1 MKKYITYRNKSMWLM
16 MMAVLFSVAFIACS
30 DDNSSTGA
38 PVITGVKVLSSDTLS
53 YDYNKTYTKAGA
65 GNMIAIMGENLGG
78 ALHVYVN
85 NQALN
90 INPTMNTN
98 TSIIVTIPSEDNGF
112 KLTGLYGGTDIIRVV
127 TRGGEATYGFKV
139 TGGSPS
145 LKRIDAEYPRE
156 TGDTIYLTGD
166 NLFDIEQIY
175 ITDAMPAALDTVDW
189 ENEQA
194 PGNHLVISDTTTTVM
209 SRYFDEDTNNYKMD
223 SRVRVVLPA
232 QLPDSGSI
240 VVKCASGNAYLPFS
254 ILPGKPTITS
264 VSNDMPMI
272 DEEIVISGTEFY
284 LVESVSWGDVT
295 VTEDDGDLSISK
307 THDKIFVVFDRK
319 PSPGSEATL
328 KVNTA
333 SGTATYKNFYERSTI
348 LTTFDGDAIDNGWG
362 PNATFKD
369 SKTSDGIYAYFN
381 IETEYQ
387 QWWGT
392 MIYFRKDWDGNKFP
406 LPSYDVIPANAS
418 TDDVYLA
425 MNVFDNGSDYNN
437 GKFSG
442 FLRYFLQYDNED
454 ALGPKDDS
462 GNDNPADKV
471 NVYDNGF
478 RWDDYNA
485 GTFLF
490 DRPVLADYEGKTYTD
505 VWYRH
510 VVPLSSFLKYK
521 GHDYQFVYENGINQ
535 FRIQSINQGTSSG
548 TIDFMIDNVRIIYI
562 PKTK

>member
-175 ITDAMPAALDTVDW
+175 ITDAMPAALDTVEW

-240 VVKCASGNAYLPFS
+240 VVKCASGNSYLPFS

-328 KVNTA
+328 KVNT
-333 SGTATYKNFYERSTI
+333 
-348 LTTFDGDAIDNGWG
+348 
-362 PNATFKD
+362 
-369 SKTSDGIYAYFN
+369 
-381 IETEYQ
+381 
-387 QWWGT
+387 
-392 MIYFRKDWDGNKFP
+392 
-406 LPSYDVIPANAS
+406 
-418 TDDVYLA
+418 
-425 MNVFDNGSDYNN
+425 
-437 GKFSG
+437 
-442 FLRYFLQYDNED
+442 
-454 ALGPKDDS
+454 
-462 GNDNPADKV
+462 
-471 NVYDNGF
+471 
-478 RWDDYNA
+478 
-485 GTFLF
+485 
-490 DRPVLADYEGKTYTD
+490 
-505 VWYRH
+505 
-510 VVPLSSFLKYK
+510 
-521 GHDYQFVYENGINQ
+521 
-535 FRIQSINQGTSSG
+535 
-548 TIDFMIDNVRIIYI
+548 
-562 PKTK
+562 

>member
-1 MKKYITYRNKSMWLM
+1 MKKLITYRNKSMLLLM
-16 MMAVLFSVAFIACS
+16 AAVLFSVSFIACS
-30 DDNSSTGA
+30 DDNSSSGV
-38 PVITGVKVLSSDTLS
+38 PKITGVKVLSSDTLS

-78 ALHVYVN
+78 ALHVYIN
-85 NQALN
+85 NQSLN

-98 TSIIVTIPSEDNGF
+98 NSIIVTIPSEENGF

-127 TRGGEATYGFKV
+127 THGGEATYDFKV

-166 NLFDIEQIY
+166 NLYDIEQIY
-175 ITDAMPAALDTVDW
+175 ITDVQAAALDTLKWVD
-189 ENEQA
+189 EQA
-194 PGNHLVISDTTTTVM
+194 PGNHLVLSDTTTTVM
-209 SRYFDEDTNNYKMD
+209 SRYYDEDTNNYKMD
-223 SRVRVVLPA
+223 SRVRIVLPE

-240 VVKCASGNAYLPFS
+240 VVKCSSGNAYLPFS

-264 VSNDMPMI
+264 VSNDMPMM

-295 VTEDDGDLSISK
+295 LTEEDGDISISK
-307 THDKIFVVFDRK
+307 THDKIYVVFDKK
-319 PSPGSEATL
+319 PTPGSEATL
-328 KVNTA
+328 KVTTA
-333 SGTATYKNFYERSTI
+333 SGTATYKNFYELSTI

-362 PNATFKD
+362 PNAKYQD
-369 SKTSDGIYAYFN
+369 SKTADGIYAYFD
-381 IETEYQ
+381 IETEFQ

-392 MIYFRKDWDGNKFP
+392 MVYFRKDWDGNKFP

-425 MNVFDNGSDYNN
+425 MNVFNNGSDYNN
-437 GKFSG
+437 GKFTG

-454 ALGPKDDS
+454 PVTPKDDS

-471 NVYDNGF
+471 NTYDNGF
-478 RWDDYNA
+478 RWDDYDA

-490 DRPVLADYEGKTYTD
+490 DRPVLADIEGKTYSD

-521 GHDYQFVYENGINQ
+521 GHDYKFVYENGINQ
-535 FRIQSINQGTSSG
+535 FRIQSINQGTASG

-562 PKTK
+562 PKNK